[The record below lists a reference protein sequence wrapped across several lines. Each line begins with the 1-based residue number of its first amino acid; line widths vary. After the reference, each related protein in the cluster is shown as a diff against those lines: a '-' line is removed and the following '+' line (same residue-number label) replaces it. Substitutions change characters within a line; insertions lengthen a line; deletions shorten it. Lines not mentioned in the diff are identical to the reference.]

1 MTALAFLL
9 GVLVAA
15 VLLLTA
21 ALVATSRRAGAEAD
35 RLEQAA
41 LDARRLR
48 EWRDEMLPLDS

>member
-1 MTALAFLL
+1 MSAVALLIALTVVA
-9 GVLVAA
+9 VLVVA
-15 VLLLTA
+15 A

-48 EWRDEMLPLDS
+48 ELRDDLAPLDL